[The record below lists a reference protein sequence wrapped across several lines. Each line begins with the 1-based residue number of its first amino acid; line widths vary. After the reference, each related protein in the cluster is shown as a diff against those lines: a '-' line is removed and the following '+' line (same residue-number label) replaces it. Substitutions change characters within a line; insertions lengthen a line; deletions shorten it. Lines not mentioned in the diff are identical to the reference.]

1 MNMKSM
7 SDLGQAPET
16 WSLLPCPLT
25 LGQMKLLRQLRHA
38 KLIDCRPVLFHLPT
52 LMSMEWRMSRQ
63 ELKRRRKE

>member
-38 KLIDCRPVLFHLPT
+38 KLIDLPSGT
-52 LMSMEWRMSRQ
+52 FSFANPDEHGMAHEPAGA
-63 ELKRRRKE
+63 